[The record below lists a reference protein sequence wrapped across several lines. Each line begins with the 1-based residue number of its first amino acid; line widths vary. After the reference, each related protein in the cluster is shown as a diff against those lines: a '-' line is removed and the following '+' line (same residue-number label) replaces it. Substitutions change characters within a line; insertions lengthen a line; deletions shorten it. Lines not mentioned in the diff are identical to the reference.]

1 MDPEA
6 RRECQDRLDMTVKTL
21 LKIQKDLVD
30 ADKADPDAKVVLV
43 VGACLGVEATADNFK
58 QSFVS
63 ARIPGLDPAGIE
75 LAVEKN
81 YMLDGSGKVLS
92 GVVNEWYIR
101 FGSEKEARNVLG
113 LQRFVL
119 SGGGNVGRI
128 VTFAKPVRSSAIR
141 ATFRNIG
148 TLVER
153 IRGIEKELLDMG
165 AVYGSGGYKPD
176 PNKYIDKVWFTQ
188 SMTHVKR
195 TRDAGQSLDHQAYAP
210 LKYRKFVDTAVFMA
224 RAKKLYDE
232 ECDCLI
238 TLREFQ
244 INGVEFDF

>member
-1 MDPEA
+1 VTLCNHLQEHVSPESI
-6 RRECQDRLDMTVKTL
+6 L
-21 LKIQKDLVD
+21 LALN
-30 ADKADPDAKVVLV
+30 
-43 VGACLGVEATADNFK
+43 CFK
-58 QSFVS
+58 
-63 ARIPGLDPAGIE
+63 
-75 LAVEKN
+75 EKN
-81 YMLDGSGKVLS
+81 YMLDESGKVLS

-165 AVYGSGGYKPD
+165 AVYDCGKYTPD
-176 PNKYIDKVWFTQ
+176 PNKYIDKSCF
-188 SMTHVKR
+188 SAFISGLKR
-195 TRDAGQSLDHQAYAP
+195 TREAGQIVDRHAYGP
-210 LKYRKFVDTAVFMA
+210 LKHRKPVDTAVFMA